1 MRGLE
6 RLFSARSLFVL
17 SGLFIVYATTIPWD
31 FAHAPHLGGI
41 AWVPGWDPTRGRIW
55 SVPDMVQNVVLF
67 LPFGFFGVLAN
78 PRLAS
83 RGALLGALG
92 MGLLGLLLS
101 LFVEALQTMSAT
113 RTPSTTDLATNF
125 LGAAIG
131 GQAAILF
138 QHRLRARVGEWL
150 LATARERPGLLILI
164 AYFLAITGG
173 ALAPFIPTLDVGAL
187 RASVR
192 GFLDAPL
199 GPKPLGAL
207 LTDGL
212 LFGALAFL
220 ATHELPAALR
230 RLRGLSLFSGGL
242 PRAPV
247 AAGLAFMASATLALG
262 LECAQLFIIGHSPS
276 LGDVGVA
283 MVGAAL
289 GAGLAAV
296 LSRGQPRPA
305 ARLGALTRRS
315 PRVVLAFAVLAPV
328 TRALAPF
335 QLRPFAEGLAAAS
348 LGNLLPF
355 WSLFS
360 KLDVSTFRNV
370 FEAAAI
376 YLPLGYALAALQRP
390 PWFAAAVAVGL
401 AWTLELLQLG
411 VVGRVS
417 DITEGLYAALMALVG
432 AWALGALGARP
443 GPER

>member
-6 RLFSARSLFVL
+6 RLFSARGLFVL

-31 FAHAPHLGGI
+31 FAHAPHLDGI
-41 AWVPGWDPTRGRIW
+41 AWVPGWDPARGRIW

-67 LPFGFFGVLAN
+67 LPFGFFGVLAS

-92 MGLLGLLLS
+92 MGALGLLLS

-138 QHRLRARVGEWL
+138 QGRFRERAQAWL
-150 LATARERPGLLILI
+150 LATAQERPGLLILI
-164 AYFLAITGG
+164 AYFVAITAG

-199 GPKPLGAL
+199 GKKPPGAL

-212 LFGALAFL
+212 LFGALALL
-220 ATHELPAALR
+220 ATHELPASLR
-230 RLRGLSLFSGGL
+230 RLRASLFSAGL

-247 AAGLAFMASATLALG
+247 AALLAFAACALLALS
-262 LECAQLFIIGHSPS
+262 LEFAQLFIIGHSPS

-289 GAGLAAV
+289 GAGLAAA
-296 LSRGQPRPA
+296 LSGGQPRPA

-315 PRVVLAFAVLAPV
+315 PVLVLAFAVLAPV
-328 TRALAPF
+328 TRALSPF
-335 QLRPFAEGLAAAS
+335 ELRPLSEGLAAAS

-376 YLPLGYALAALQRP
+376 YLPLGYALAALRRP

-417 DITEGLYAALMALVG
+417 DVTEGLYAALMALVG
-432 AWALGALGARP
+432 AWALGELGARP
-443 GPER
+443 GPAR